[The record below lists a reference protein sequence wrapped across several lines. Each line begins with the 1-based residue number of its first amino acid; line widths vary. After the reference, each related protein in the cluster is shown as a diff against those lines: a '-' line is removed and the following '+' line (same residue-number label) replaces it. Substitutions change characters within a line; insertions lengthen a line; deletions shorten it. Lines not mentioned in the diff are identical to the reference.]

1 MSVFERLS
9 KIIRANAGSG
19 EGGASFAE
27 LEREFKKWE
36 RILRDLEREA
46 LGKADGYK
54 KKFEDYEFNDPYSNQ
69 AKGQSK
75 SQSNS
80 QSNNQS
86 NSQQSAAYDPI
97 ATYYANLEVPYGAD
111 LNTVRTAWRKL
122 VRQYHPD
129 KFSADPER
137 QKLATEL
144 TKGLNFAYQELEKH
158 LQKK

>member
-1 MSVFERLS
+1 LNGYP
-9 KIIRANAGSG
+9 K
-19 EGGASFAE
+19 SFVPTPVAE

-54 KKFEDYEFNDPYSNQ
+54 KKFEDYDFSDTYAN
-69 AKGQSK
+69 QSK
-75 SQSNS
+75 
-80 QSNNQS
+80 NQS
-86 NSQQSAAYDPI
+86 NSQQQSQSASAAYDPI